1 MSDPVERGAGVR
13 SVLEHQAARL
23 GGRAFLSLPDARLSF
38 GEADELAN
46 RVAAGLAGLGVGAG
60 DVVMAHCGNGAP
72 LVSTWFA
79 CMKLGAVFLPVNGLL
94 SGNPLRK
101 VMAHAG
107 GAVVVCEAS
116 LYPALAAVRPSLPRL
131 RHVVVAGGEVPRGM
145 QSWEALVDAA
155 STRPPP
161 PLADDPAAPAKLM
174 YTSGTTGTPKGVR
187 WSRACEATWG
197 RAYGD
202 ELLPLEPGEAVFC
215 CLPLTHATCQG
226 TVLAALHRGGSA
238 VIEAGFHP
246 YGFWRRLRQADA
258 VMFSFVGTILSVLA
272 SRPPR
277 PDDADNPVRRVM
289 GSGAPTLI
297 WPAFEDR
304 FGCRVV
310 DVWGQTE
317 TAACWTRP
325 RRVPQRPGTIGR
337 PSPRFEARVVADG
350 GEEAAPGT
358 DGELWIRPQDRLDM
372 FEGYLGD
379 DGQVVPPWDSDGW
392 YHSGDLV
399 RRDDD
404 GEYVFAGRRRD
415 AIRRRGEILAP
426 GEIEEAALAYPG
438 VVEVA
443 AVGIPVDG
451 HIDEEVKLCAVPD
464 DGVDVGAAEL
474 HEFLSRRLPKFMV
487 PRYVDIRAEL
497 PKTPTTRVRKY
508 QLADEG
514 TAGTWDART
523 RSVVTPPPDGPQ
535 DR

>member
-1 MSDPVERGAGVR
+1 VIDPFERGAGVR
-13 SVLEHQAARL
+13 SVLERQAARL
-23 GGRAFLSLPDARLSF
+23 GPQPLLSLPDARLSYA
-38 GEADELAN
+38 EADELAN
-46 RVAAGLAGLGVGAG
+46 RMAQGLAGLGVATG

-94 SGNPLRK
+94 SGEPLRK

-116 LYPALAAVRPSLPRL
+116 LYPALAAVREDLPRL
-131 RHVVVAGGEVPRGM
+131 RHVVVAGGDAPEAT
-145 QSWEALVDAA
+145 QSWEALVDASPA
-155 STRPPP
+155 TAPP
-161 PLADDPAAPAKLM
+161 PLADDPGAPAKLM

-197 RAYGD
+197 RAYGED
-202 ELLPLEPGEAVFC
+202 LLPLEAGETVYC
-215 CLPLTHATCQG
+215 CLPLAHATCQG
-226 TVLAALHRGGSA
+226 TVLAALHRGGHA
-238 VIEAGFHP
+238 RVEAGFHP
-246 YGFWRRLRQADA
+246 YGFWRRLRQDEA

-277 PDDADNPVRRVM
+277 PDDADNLVRRVM
-289 GSGAPTLI
+289 GSGAPARI
-297 WPAFEDR
+297 WPAFEER

-317 TAACWTRP
+317 TASCWTMPERL
-325 RRVPQRPGTIGR
+325 PQRPGTMGR
-337 PSPRFEARVVADG
+337 PNPRFEAKVVDDHG
-350 GEEAAPGT
+350 GEVPPGT
-358 DGELWIRPQDRLDM
+358 DGELWIRPHDRLHM

-379 DGQVVPPWDSDGW
+379 DGLVVPAWDDDGW
-392 YHSGDLV
+392 YHSGDLA
-399 RRDDD
+399 RRDPD

-426 GEIEEAALAYPG
+426 GEIEEAALAHPD
-438 VVEVA
+438 VLEVA
-443 AVGIPVDG
+443 AVGVAVDG
-451 HIDEEVKLCAVPD
+451 HIDEEVKLCAVAR
-464 DGVDVGAAEL
+464 DGVDLAAGEL

-487 PRYVDIRAEL
+487 PRYIDIRTEL

-514 TAGTWDART
+514 VAGVWDARGQRPEPT
-523 RSVVTPPPDGPQ
+523 RPAVE
-535 DR
+535 